1 MKLRKLKV
9 NNKMRDYDKYE
20 PPQPINKLLP
30 PTYNI
35 ILSCSPKGGGKSYNC
50 VELLTAYENSG
61 FKNSKGEIVQM
72 RTIWVSG
79 GTSQSK
85 QNSILNTL
93 KSLHKDDRIDVDT
106 NMDSKMKEIYEQLL
120 TERDEI
126 EAYNDYRA
134 TFKKFLKNR
143 SLLNMTDDELRM
155 LEYKNYIDPADDP
168 EVPKDADGNILY
180 NPRMVFLILDD
191 LISTDAYGTKRNNF
205 LNKLAV
211 KSRHESKDL
220 VGLNLFFIA
229 QSFKAIPPLIRKQ
242 TDLFVLLKSASRNYI
257 IDAIAEEVGSHF
269 CKKELELYYD
279 EIMKID
285 YGSLILSIH
294 KKERPETRIRMGWDM
309 AITRDPKYLF

>member
-9 NNKMRDYDKYE
+9 NNKMRDYDAYE

-35 ILSCSPKGGGKSYNC
+35 VLSCSPKGGGKSYNC

-61 FKNSKGEIVQM
+61 FKNSKNEKVQM
-72 RTIWVSG
+72 RTIWISG

-85 QNSILNTL
+85 QNNILNTL
-93 KSLHKDDRIDVDT
+93 KSLHKNDRIDIDS
-106 NMDSKMKEIYEQLL
+106 NMDDKMKEIYDGLL

-126 EAYNDYRA
+126 EAYNEYRL
-134 TFKKFLKNR
+134 TYKKFLRNKT
-143 SLLNMTDDELRM
+143 LLNMTDDELRM

-191 LISTDAYGTKRNNF
+191 MISTDAYGNKKNNF

-211 KSRHESKDL
+211 KSRHESEHL
-220 VGLNLFFIA
+220 CGLNLFFIA
-229 QSFKAIPPLIRKQ
+229 QNFRSIPALVRKQ
-242 TDLFVLLKSASRNYI
+242 VDIFVLLKSASRSYI
-257 IDAIAEEVGSHF
+257 IDAISDEVGSHF
-269 CKKELELYYD
+269 SKRELEKYYD
-279 EIMKID
+279 EIMSID
-285 YGSLILSIH
+285 YASLILSIH
-294 KKERPETRIRMGWDM
+294 KKEQEQTRVRVGWDK
-309 AITRDPKYLF
+309 AVIRSPEYLM

>member
-1 MKLRKLKV
+1 MKLHRLKV
-9 NNKMRDYDKYE
+9 NGKIRDYEKYE

-35 ILSCSPKGGGKSYNC
+35 ILSCSPKGGGKTYNC

-61 FKNSKGEIVQM
+61 FKNSKGERVQM

-85 QNSILNTL
+85 QNSILDTL

-106 NMDSKMKEIYEQLL
+106 NMNEKMKEIYDDLL

-134 TFKKFLKNR
+134 TYKKFLKNKT
-143 SLLNMTDDELRM
+143 LLNMTDDELRM
-155 LEYKNYIDPADDP
+155 LEYKQYIDPKDDP
-168 EVPKDADGNILY
+168 EVPRDAEGNILY
-180 NPRMVFLILDD
+180 APRMVFLILDD
-191 LISTDAYGTKRNNF
+191 LISTDAYGNKRNNF

-220 VGLNLFFIA
+220 VGINLFFIA
-229 QSFKAIPPLIRKQ
+229 QSFKAIPALIRKQ

-257 IDAIAEEVGSHF
+257 IDAISEEVGSHF
-269 CKKELELYYD
+269 SKNEIEKYYD

-294 KKERPETRIRMGWDM
+294 KKERPETRIRMGWEHSV
-309 AITRDPKYLF
+309 ARELKYLF

>member
-1 MKLRKLKV
+1 
-9 NNKMRDYDKYE
+9 
-20 PPQPINKLLP
+20 
-30 PTYNI
+30 
-35 ILSCSPKGGGKSYNC
+35 
-50 VELLTAYENSG
+50 LLTAYENSG
-61 FKNSKGEIVQM
+61 FKNSKGEKVQM
-72 RTIWVSG
+72 RTIWISG

-93 KSLHKDDRIDVDT
+93 KSLHKDDRIDIDT
-106 NMDSKMKEIYEQLL
+106 DMDGKMREIYDQLL

-134 TFKKFLKNR
+134 TYKKFIKNR
-143 SLLNMTDDELRM
+143 SLLNMTDDELRL
-155 LEYKNYIDPADDP
+155 LEYKNYISPENDP
-168 EVPKDADGNILY
+168 EVPRDADGNILY

-229 QSFKAIPPLIRKQ
+229 QSFKAIPPIIRKQ
-242 TDLFVLLKSASRNYI
+242 TDLFVLLKSASRDYI

-269 CKKELELYYD
+269 SKQELEVYYD
-279 EIMKID
+279 NIMKID

-294 KKERPETRIRMGWDM
+294 KKERPETRVRMGWDM
-309 AITRDPKYLF
+309 AIVRDPKYLF

>member
-9 NNKMRDYDKYE
+9 SNKMRDYEKYE

-35 ILSCSPKGGGKSYNC
+35 VLSCSPKGGGKSYNC

-61 FKNSKGEIVQM
+61 FKNSKGEKVQM
-72 RTIWVSG
+72 RTIWISG

-93 KSLHKDDRIDVDT
+93 KSLHKDDRIDIDT
-106 NMDSKMKEIYEQLL
+106 DMDGKMREIYDGLL

-126 EAYNDYRA
+126 EAYNEYRA
-134 TFKKFLKNR
+134 TYKKFLKNR

-155 LEYKNYIDPADDP
+155 LEYKQYIDPQYDP

-191 LISTDAYGTKRNNF
+191 LISTDAYGNKRNNF

-229 QSFKAIPPLIRKQ
+229 QSFKAIPALVRKQ
-242 TDLFVLLKSASRNYI
+242 VDLFVLLKSASRNYI
-257 IDAIAEEVGSHF
+257 IDAISEEVGSHF
-269 CKKELELYYD
+269 SKKEIELYYD
-279 EIMKID
+279 EVMSID

-294 KKERPETRIRMGWDM
+294 KKERPETRVRVGWDR
-309 AITRDPKYLF
+309 AVIRRPEYLM

>member
-9 NNKMRDYDKYE
+9 NNKMRDYTAYE

-35 ILSCSPKGGGKSYNC
+35 VLSCSPKGGGKSYNC

-61 FKNSKGEIVQM
+61 FKNSKGEKVQM
-72 RTIWVSG
+72 RTIWISG

-85 QNSILNTL
+85 QNNILNTL
-93 KSLHKDDRIDVDT
+93 KSLHKDDRIDVDS
-106 NMDSKMKEIYEQLL
+106 NMDDTMRDIYDQLL

-126 EAYNDYRA
+126 EAYNDYRV

-155 LEYKNYIDPADDP
+155 LEYKNYIDPVDDP

-191 LISTDAYGTKRNNF
+191 LISTDAYGNKKNNV
-205 LNKLAV
+205 LNKLSV

-220 VGLNLFFIA
+220 CPVNLFFIA
-229 QSFKAIPPLIRKQ
+229 QNFRSIPPIIRKQ
-242 TDLFVLLKSASRNYI
+242 TDIFVLLKSASRSYI
-257 IDAIAEEVGSHF
+257 IDAISDEVGSHF
-269 CKKELELYYD
+269 SKKELEVYYD
-279 EIMKID
+279 EVMKID
-285 YGSLILSIH
+285 YASLILSIH
-294 KKERPETRIRMGWDM
+294 KKERPETRVRVGWDRCV
-309 AITRDPKYLF
+309 IRSPEYLM

>member
-9 NNKMRDYDKYE
+9 NNKMRDYEKYE

-61 FKNSKGEIVQM
+61 FKNSKGERVQM

-85 QNSILNTL
+85 QNSILDTL
-93 KSLHKDDRIDVDT
+93 KSLHKNDRIDVDS
-106 NMDSKMKEIYEQLL
+106 NMDEKMKEIYDGLL

-126 EAYNDYRA
+126 DAYNDYRA
-134 TFKKFLKNR
+134 TYKKFLKNKT
-143 SLLNMTDDELRM
+143 LLNMTDDELRM
-155 LEYKNYIDPADDP
+155 LEYKQYIDPADDP

-180 NPRMVFLILDD
+180 APRMIFLILDD
-191 LISTDAYGTKRNNF
+191 LISTDAYGNKRNNF

-211 KSRHESKDL
+211 KSRHESEKL

-229 QSFKAIPPLIRKQ
+229 QSFKAIPPIIRKQ
-242 TDLFVLLKSASRNYI
+242 VDLFVLLKSASRSYI
-257 IDAIAEEVGSHF
+257 IDAISEEVGSHF
-269 CKKELELYYD
+269 SKEEIEKYYD
-279 EIMKID
+279 EVMSID

-294 KKERPETRIRMGWDM
+294 KKEQNETRVRVGWDRCV
-309 AITRDPKYLF
+309 IRDAKYLM

>member
-9 NNKMRDYDKYE
+9 NNKIREYEKYD

-35 ILSCSPKGGGKSYNC
+35 ILSCSPKGGGKTYNC

-61 FKNSKGEIVQM
+61 FKNSKGERVQM

-85 QNSILNTL
+85 QNSILDTL

-106 NMDSKMKEIYEQLL
+106 NMDDKMREIYDGLL

-126 EAYNDYRA
+126 EAYNDYRD
-134 TFKKFLKNR
+134 TYKKFLKNR

-180 NPRMVFLILDD
+180 APRMVFLILDD
-191 LISTDAYGTKRNNF
+191 LISTDAYGNKKNNF

-211 KSRHESKDL
+211 KSRHESEKL

-229 QSFKAIPPLIRKQ
+229 QSFKAIPPIIRKQ
-242 TDLFVLLKSASRNYI
+242 VDLFVLLKSASRSYI
-257 IDAIAEEVGSHF
+257 IDAISEEVGSHF
-269 CKKELELYYD
+269 SKNEIEKYYD
-279 EIMKID
+279 EVMSID

-294 KKERPETRIRMGWDM
+294 KKERPETRIRVSWDRCV
-309 AITRDPKYLF
+309 IRDPEYIF

>member
-9 NNKMRDYDKYE
+9 NNKMRDYDAYE

-35 ILSCSPKGGGKSYNC
+35 VLSCSPKGGGKSYNC

-61 FKNSKGEIVQM
+61 FKNSKNEKVQM

-85 QNSILNTL
+85 QNNILNTL
-93 KSLHKDDRIDVDT
+93 KSLHKDDRIDIDS
-106 NMDSKMKEIYEQLL
+106 NMDEKMKEIYDGLL

-126 EAYNDYRA
+126 EAYNDYRE
-134 TFKKFLKNR
+134 TYKKFLRNKT
-143 SLLNMTDDELRM
+143 LLNMTDDELRM

-191 LISTDAYGTKRNNF
+191 MISTDAYGNKKNNF

-211 KSRHESKDL
+211 KSRHESEHL
-220 VGLNLFFIA
+220 CGLNLFFIA
-229 QSFKAIPPLIRKQ
+229 QSFKAIPPIIRKQ
-242 TDLFVLLKSASRNYI
+242 CDLFVLLKSASRSYI
-257 IDAIAEEVGSHF
+257 IDAISEEVGSHF
-269 CKKELELYYD
+269 SKSEIEKYYD
-279 EIMKID
+279 EVMKID

-294 KKERPETRIRMGWDM
+294 KKERSETRVRVGWDRCV
-309 AITRDPKYLF
+309 IRSPEYLM